1 MAVRAL
7 LQDHQP
13 VDAVLMTGLS
23 QRHELTASMLKRY
36 LEADQQARQRGRITP
51 VPMTGPH
58 RHARLDLGAYAHVGH
73 STGQEVIH
81 EPA

>member
-7 LQDHQP
+7 LQNHQP

-36 LEADQQARQRGRITP
+36 LEANRQARQRGRITP
-51 VPMTGPH
+51 APIPGPRRRVP
-58 RHARLDLGAYAHVGH
+58 LDLGAYAHVGH
-73 STGQEVIH
+73 SAGQEVIH